1 MYFQEEASR
10 QNLIYDP
17 SAQEKLVVYYF
28 LYMEIMDVPILL
40 RLLSSVAPKNRGA
53 DVHGI

>member
-1 MYFQEEASR
+1 MYFQEEALKR
-10 QNLIYDP
+10 NLIYDP

-53 DVHGI
+53 YVHSI

>member
-10 QNLIYDP
+10 QKLIYDP
-17 SAQEKLVVYYF
+17 SAQEKLVFYF

-40 RLLSSVAPKNRGA
+40 RLLSSVAPKNGGV

>member
-1 MYFQEEASR
+1 MYFQEEALR
-10 QNLIYDP
+10 RNLIYDP
-17 SAQEKLVVYYF
+17 SAQEKLVVYCF

-53 DVHGI
+53 YVHSI

>member
-53 DVHGI
+53 DVHSI